1 MEFEH
6 RLGEVVVIGAAGKM
20 GRGIALLLAQRMAR
34 GNAATAG
41 PRLTLI
47 DTRDDAIDGLL
58 QYIQTQASKMAA
70 GAGGTADVTSIIQM
84 TTDPQRAAQASLVFE
99 ALPEVETLKVDALRQ
114 LREACSPDTWFLSN
128 TSSIPIGELDR
139 QAGLDGRVVG
149 FHFYNPPP
157 VQKLLEVI
165 PAPSTMPDLE
175 AAARQLAAELG
186 KTVVTSR
193 DVAGFIGNG
202 HFIRECLYALQRLEE
217 GSLDFPKA
225 AYSID
230 KASRE
235 GLLRP
240 MGIFQVMDYAG
251 IDICAAIMEVM
262 DRYIPDERFVSATAA
277 RMLSAGA
284 KGGQHGDGSQKD
296 GFFRYDGYR
305 ITDVY
310 DVESGSY
317 LPLATVAD
325 DVDVG
330 DLAKPG
336 RSWKELRGQA
346 DVAGQVREHFD
357 WLSANGGVGAR
368 MAMDFLQASRR
379 IATKLFDDGIA
390 ASRDD
395 VDIVVTNGFHHLYG
409 PLEMEIATT

>member
-1 MEFEH
+1 
-6 RLGEVVVIGAAGKM
+6 
-20 GRGIALLLAQRMAR
+20 
-34 GNAATAG
+34 
-41 PRLTLI
+41 
-47 DTRDDAIDGLL
+47 
-58 QYIQTQASKMAA
+58 
-70 GAGGTADVTSIIQM
+70 
-84 TTDPQRAAQASLVFE
+84 
-99 ALPEVETLKVDALRQ
+99 
-114 LREACSPDTWFLSN
+114 
-128 TSSIPIGELDR
+128 
-139 QAGLDGRVVG
+139 
-149 FHFYNPPP
+149 P

-325 DVDVG
+325 D
-330 DLAKPG
+330 
-336 RSWKELRGQA
+336 
-346 DVAGQVREHFD
+346 
-357 WLSANGGVGAR
+357 
-368 MAMDFLQASRR
+368 
-379 IATKLFDDGIA
+379 
-390 ASRDD
+390 
-395 VDIVVTNGFHHLYG
+395 
-409 PLEMEIATT
+409 